1 MKIKPKIK
9 PENKPLHEHISL
21 AISKSQY
28 TVNKFAQQM
37 NIKLRL
43 LERYM
48 DGTEIPKKSVICKM
62 NKYLLFKIDYALCT

>member
-1 MKIKPKIK
+1 
-9 PENKPLHEHISL
+9 
-21 AISKSQY
+21 
-28 TVNKFAQQM
+28 M